1 MRDDESKGGCNSSND
16 KDKKYSTG
24 IRGIIILVLHSS
36 KNINYTNTRAIL
48 YGINVRYKCMQV
60 LTYIQVLFN
69 ATTTAKYAI

>member
-1 MRDDESKGGCNSSND
+1 MRARVVATHLTVK
-16 KDKKYSTG
+16 KYKYKYSTG

>member
-36 KNINYTNTRAIL
+36 KNINYTNTRAIM
-48 YGINVRYKCMQV
+48 YGM
-60 LTYIQVLFN
+60 N
-69 ATTTAKYAI
+69 ACRC